1 MLRRFRLDGFL
12 LALVAVVV
20 AAALWPQPGATGG
33 VLHADWISTYGVAV
47 VFFLYGLTLAP
58 EKLRKGLAHWRLH
71 IAVQAG
77 TFILFPVIV
86 LGLEAILRGIFPPEV
101 GTGFFFIA
109 ALPSTVS
116 SSVAMTSLARGNV
129 PVAIFNATLS
139 SLIGVFATPLLMAW
153 FAQKTGYGFPLGAV
167 ILKVVILVLLPVGI
181 GQVARRWL
189 AEWAAQNSRWL
200 RYADRAIIL
209 AIVYN
214 AFCDSIV
221 AGIWSAND
229 VGLVIEMIVGV
240 IVLFFIIYELMK
252 IPCAL
257 LGFDREDTIAC
268 LFCASKKSLATGIP
282 VAKIMFGA
290 NPAIGLIIAPLML
303 YHFCQLVIVSFIAQR
318 HAAEA
323 EALAAAQVAGGA
335 VQGVSTSRSPD
346 IA

>member
-1 MLRRFRLDGFL
+1 MGRFKIDGFL
-12 LALVAVVV
+12 IALVIVVV
-20 AAALWPQPGATGG
+20 AAMLWPEPGARGG
-33 VLHADWISTYGVAV
+33 FLHADLISTYGVAV

-58 EKLRKGLAHWRLH
+58 EKMRKGMTHWRLH
-71 IAVQAG
+71 LVVQLG
-77 TFILFPVIV
+77 TFVLFPIV
-86 LGLEAILRGIFPPEV
+86 VLALHVPLRSVFPPEV
-101 GTGFFFIA
+101 WTGFFFIA

-153 FAQKTGYGFPLGAV
+153 FAAKTGYGFPLGAV
-167 ILKVVILVLLPVGI
+167 ILKVLLLVLLPIVL
-181 GQVARRWL
+181 GQIARRWL
-189 AEWAAQNSRWL
+189 GEWATRNIRWL

-214 AFCDSIV
+214 SFCDSMV

-229 VGLVIEMIVGV
+229 LFLVVEIVVGV
-240 IVLFFIIYELMK
+240 VALFFIVYELMK

-257 LGFDREDTIAC
+257 LGFDREDTIAA
-268 LFCASKKSLATGIP
+268 LFCGSKKSLATGIP

-290 NPAIGLIIAPLML
+290 TPAVGLIIAPLML
-303 YHFCQLVIVSFIAQR
+303 YHFCQLVIVSVIASR

-323 EALAAAQVAGGA
+323 DAMAARAGA
-335 VQGVSTSRSPD
+335 AT
-346 IA
+346 